1 MEFLIFKKFGIGK
14 RLIHPKPN
22 QLPLL
27 CTYEVE
33 LVEPYIYIYIYV
45 CVCVCL
51 CFLSDSRSFAI
62 DDWSAL
68 FWNFTEQLALIIC

>member
-14 RLIHPKPN
+14 RLVHPKPN

-33 LVEPYIYIYIYV
+33 LVEPYI
-45 CVCVCL
+45 
-51 CFLSDSRSFAI
+51 CFLPHSNSFAQ

-68 FWNFTEQLALIIC
+68 FWNFKEQLALIIC

>member
-14 RLIHPKPN
+14 RLIHPKSN

-33 LVEPYIYIYIYV
+33 LVEPYNI
-45 CVCVCL
+45 
-51 CFLSDSRSFAI
+51 CFPSDTYSFAQ

-68 FWNFTEQLALIIC
+68 FWNFSEQLALIIC

>member
-14 RLIHPKPN
+14 RLIRPKPN

-33 LVEPYIYIYIYV
+33 LVQPYI
-45 CVCVCL
+45 
-51 CFLSDSRSFAI
+51 CFLSDSHSFTQ

-68 FWNFTEQLALIIC
+68 FWNFTEQLALTIC

>member
-33 LVEPYIYIYIYV
+33 LVEPYIYIYIYI
-45 CVCVCL
+45 
-51 CFLSDSRSFAI
+51 CFLSDSHSFAI

>member
-14 RLIHPKPN
+14 RLIRPKPN

-33 LVEPYIYIYIYV
+33 LVQPYI
-45 CVCVCL
+45 
-51 CFLSDSRSFAI
+51 CFLSDSHSFAQ

-68 FWNFTEQLALIIC
+68 FWTFTEQLALTIC